1 MSHSRNV
8 LSEVATMTGGMP
20 PNVATPGGGCG
31 GGVPQEMPNFPK
43 YFSSQ
48 IFQKVCCYQL
58 VIFWL
63 RAQASWT
70 SLCTF
75 QQVFDQ
81 ERTGLSEE
89 EAKDKIERAVK
100 AVRDAE

>member
-1 MSHSRNV
+1 M
-8 LSEVATMTGGMP
+8 L
-20 PNVATPGGGCG
+20 
-31 GGVPQEMPNFPK
+31 K
-43 YFSSQ
+43 YGA
-48 IFQKVCCYQL
+48 L
-58 VIFWL
+58 
-63 RAQASWT
+63 
-70 SLCTF
+70 TF